1 MDTANAIATN
11 QESPVLVLG
20 ATGKTGRRVVRRLTS
35 HSIPVRAVSRS
46 SSPAFDW
53 NQSETWDRVLEGVSA
68 VYINYAPDLAIP
80 GAVQA
85 IHGFVEKAVDAGA
98 QRLVL
103 LSGRGEEEARACER
117 VVQAASIEWTIV
129 RASWF
134 NQNFS
139 EGAFRHMVLDGTI
152 AVPAADVPE
161 PFVDVDDI
169 ADVVAAALTDN
180 AHAFDTYDVTGPEL
194 LTFAELADRLSHALD
209 REIGFL
215 PVKRRDFAGVL
226 EMAGTPPD
234 YVWLL
239 DYLFGTVLDGRNAYL
254 GDGVQRALGRR
265 PTDFATFATRA
276 AAGNAWTVLKGTAA

>member
-180 AHAFDTYDVTGPEL
+180 AHALDTYDVTGPEL